1 MRYILGIIRVIGV
14 LTTIIVGVLGLALTF
29 PFGGRVIAHK
39 IFMSIRWALLS
50 IVGVK
55 VHGPKFDEIGPGIL
69 MANHR
74 SYLDVL
80 FVPTSDLFTIVGK
93 AEVRS
98 WPLIGWAARALDP
111 IWVKR
116 ENKESRNQTRQD
128 IVKAI
133 KDGKTIVLFPE
144 GTSGE
149 GPLLLPLKPAMFY
162 EAARNGFSI
171 YQWSIHF
178 DSAKTGYPPGI
189 GFINH
194 LWAVCSEPKIDA
206 YVTVR
211 QEPLCMDDGDALIA
225 EASRW
230 WDEELRRT
238 AIAHPARHL
247 GYWPDERDFS
257 LATRLTSP
265 S

>member
-1 MRYILGIIRVIGV
+1 
-14 LTTIIVGVLGLALTF
+14 
-29 PFGGRVIAHK
+29 
-39 IFMSIRWALLS
+39 
-50 IVGVK
+50 
-55 VHGPKFDEIGPGIL
+55 
-69 MANHR
+69 
-74 SYLDVL
+74 LDVL

-93 AEVRS
+93 VEVRS

-116 ENKESRNQTRQD
+116 ENKQSRTQTRHD
-128 IVKAI
+128 IIKAI

-162 EAARNGFSI
+162 EAARHGFGI

-194 LWAVCSEPKIDA
+194 LWAVCSEPRINA

-211 QEPLCMDDGDALIA
+211 QEPLQMADGDALIE

-230 WDEELRRT
+230 WDAELRRT
-238 AIAHPARHL
+238 ATEHPARHI
-247 GYWPDERDFS
+247 GYWPDERDYS
-257 LATRLTSP
+257 IATRLSSP

>member
-1 MRYILGIIRVIGV
+1 MRYALGIIRLLGISVVILLGV
-14 LTTIIVGVLGLALTF
+14 FGLSLTF
-29 PFGGRVIAHK
+29 PFGGRTIAHK
-39 IFMSIRWALLS
+39 IFMTIRWVLLW

-55 VHGPKFDEIGPGIL
+55 VHGQKLNRIGPGIL

-80 FVPTSDLFTIVGK
+80 FVPTSEIFTIVGK
-93 AEVRS
+93 VEVRS
-98 WPLIGWAARALDP
+98 WPLIGWAARAMDP

-116 ENKESRNQTRQD
+116 ENKASRTQTRQD
-128 IVKAI
+128 IVNAI
-133 KDGKTIVLFPE
+133 KRGKTIVLFPE

-162 EAARNGFSI
+162 EAARHGFGI

-194 LWAVCSEPKIDA
+194 LWAVCSEPKINA

-211 QEPLCMDDGDALIA
+211 QEPLQMNDGDALIA

-230 WDEELRRT
+230 WDMELRRT
-238 AIAHPARHL
+238 AAVHPARHI
-247 GYWPDERDFS
+247 GYWPDEREYS
-257 LATRLTSP
+257 IATRLTSP

>member
-1 MRYILGIIRVIGV
+1 MRYALGIIRLLGILVVI
-14 LTTIIVGVLGLALTF
+14 LLRIFSLSLTF
-29 PFGGRVIAHK
+29 PFGGRTIAHK
-39 IFMSIRWALLS
+39 IFMSIRWALLW

-55 VHGPKFDEIGPGIL
+55 VHGQKFNRIGPGIL

-80 FVPTSDLFTIVGK
+80 FVPTSELFTIVGK
-93 AEVRS
+93 VEVRS
-98 WPLIGWAARALDP
+98 WPLIGWAARTMDP

-116 ENKESRNQTRQD
+116 ENKASRTQTRQD

-133 KDGKTIVLFPE
+133 KEGKTIVLFPE

-162 EAARNGFSI
+162 EAARHGFGI

-178 DSAKTGYPPGI
+178 DSAKTAYPPGI

-194 LWAVCSEPKIDA
+194 LWAVCSEPKINA

-211 QEPLCMDDGDALIA
+211 QEPLQMNDGDALIA

-230 WDEELRRT
+230 WDMELRRT
-238 AIAHPARHL
+238 SAVHPARHI
-247 GYWPDERDFS
+247 GYWPDEREYS
-257 LATRLTSP
+257 IATRLTSP